1 MARSLATVT
10 FQAVT
15 EKNGDNRQ
23 RRVFGATQPLMV
35 GAFGVISGIA
45 TSMLGSEDVGAV
57 LTLAGLAML
66 LWGLHRLGRLGP
78 DPPRLG

>member
-1 MARSLATVT
+1 MAGELATVT
-10 FQAVT
+10 FQPVS
-15 EKNGDNRQ
+15 ENGDPME
-23 RRVFGATQPLMV
+23 RRGFGATQPLMV

-45 TSMLGSEDVGAV
+45 SSLLGSEDVGAV

-78 DPPRLG
+78 DRPQ